1 MIVNNIDVYKD
12 GGTIKVELSPD
23 EYRTLVNAIDDKIY
37 NLTTVIDRTI
47 KRNNFVWIEQV
58 NILKNIKD
66 RLKDN
71 SYHLLPGDTIRK

>member
-1 MIVNNIDVYKD
+1 MSKD
-12 GGTIKVELSPD
+12 KIELSPD

-37 NLTTVIDRTI
+37 NLTTVIDRVS
-47 KRNNFVWIEQV
+47 KKNNDVWVEQV
-58 NILKNIKD
+58 DILLKIKD

>member
-1 MIVNNIDVYKD
+1 MSKD
-12 GGTIKVELSPD
+12 KIELNPD

>member
-1 MIVNNIDVYKD
+1 MSKD
-12 GGTIKVELSPD
+12 KIELSPD

-37 NLTTVIDRTI
+37 NLTTVIDRTT
-47 KRNNFVWIEQV
+47 KRNKFVWIEQV

-66 RLKDN
+66 RLEDN

>member
-1 MIVNNIDVYKD
+1 MSEDKI
-12 GGTIKVELSPD
+12 ELSPD

-58 NILKNIKD
+58 DILLKIKG
-66 RLKDN
+66 RLRGVPPID
-71 SYHLLPGDTIRK
+71 